1 MKSILAIHGGA
12 GTITRSS
19 MSEEMEAA
27 YLQGLR
33 DALEAGRIAY
43 LRGDAAEDICAA
55 AVVSLEEN
63 PLYNAGKGAV
73 FTHAGDH
80 EMDAA
85 MMRGS
90 DLAAGAVAGVR
101 FVRNP
106 VLLARAVMKY
116 EEHVLLSG
124 TGADAFARLQGLE
137 TVSNNW
143 FDTPHR
149 RLQYEQALAEDIIIL
164 DHHEKKFGTVG
175 AVALDQ
181 KNNIAAATSTGGM
194 TNKKFGRIGDSPL
207 IGSGTY
213 ANNETCAVSCT
224 GHGEYFIR
232 YAVAYDLS
240 CRIAYGKQTLN
251 DAADELI
258 YKVLQDAGGEG
269 GLIAINRLGEVTLP
283 FNSPGMYRG
292 ILHENG
298 DVEVAIYRS

>member
-1 MKSILAIHGGA
+1 M
-12 GTITRSS
+12 
-19 MSEEMEAA
+19 
-27 YLQGLR
+27 
-33 DALEAGRIAY
+33 
-43 LRGDAAEDICAA
+43 
-55 AVVSLEEN
+55 
-63 PLYNAGKGAV
+63 
-73 FTHAGDH
+73 
-80 EMDAA
+80 
-85 MMRGS
+85 
-90 DLAAGAVAGVR
+90 
-101 FVRNP
+101 
-106 VLLARAVMKY
+106 

-175 AVALDQ
+175 AVALIRKTTLLRYLYRRNDQ
-181 KNNIAAATSTGGM
+181 Q
-194 TNKKFGRIGDSPL
+194 KFGRIGDSPL

-269 GLIAINRLGEVTLP
+269 GLIAINRQGEVTLP
-283 FNSPGMYRG
+283 FNSPGMYRVFCD
-292 ILHENG
+292 ENG